1 MAQIENFN
9 KQNLRELG
17 TAIDKALKEIGD
29 QYGITIGTGNGSFNS
44 KKYTTKI
51 TAIIGGDDDK
61 NIHELEY
68 ESDWNKYHEL
78 FDLKKEW
85 LGKTV
90 KISSQMDGTI
100 IGLVPKASVYPVIVK
115 KTNGGLIKMTKDSII
130 RQMDNTTKTSKP
142 SIPKTQTAPLND
154 NERIVFGHITQLITN
169 KGENLITMQELLRSM
184 EHSDMKDSS
193 IMVYVGNLK
202 KKNKVTRDNNKN
214 IIVINSLIKK

>member
-1 MAQIENFN
+1 MTQIENFN

-51 TAIIGGDDDK
+51 TAIIGNDDDK
-61 NIHELEY
+61 NIHEMEY
-68 ESDWNKYHEL
+68 ESDWNKYHTL
-78 FDLKKEW
+78 FDLEKEW
-85 LGKTV
+85 LGETV
-90 KISSQMDGTI
+90 KVSSQTSGII
-100 IGLVPKASVYPVIVK
+100 IGLAPKASVYPVIVK
-115 KTNGGLIKMTKDSII
+115 KTNGGLIKLTKDSII
-130 RQMDNTTKTSKP
+130 RQMGTTKPIKLVVQKP
-142 SIPKTQTAPLND
+142 QTTPMND
-154 NERIVFGHITQLITN
+154 NERIVFGHITQLVTN
-169 KGENLITMQELLRSM
+169 KGENLISMQELLKSM